1 MLKHVT
7 RLSEDASVREAIH
20 EVANRA
26 IESKAVAASVAA
38 GTAALGLAEMQS
50 YAQLFATIAAG
61 VLSVV
66 LIVKHVYDVY
76 KKWKAGKEEDSKGNE
91 DANQ

>member
-1 MLKHVT
+1 MLRHVT
-7 RLSEDASVREAIH
+7 KIGENINAKELVQ
-20 EVANRA
+20 EVASRA

-66 LIVKHVYDVY
+66 LIIKHVYDVY
-76 KKWKAGKEEDSKGNE
+76 KKWKSGKDEEL
-91 DANQ
+91 A

>member
-1 MLKHVT
+1 MLRHVT
-7 RLSEDASVREAIH
+7 KIGENINAKELVQ
-20 EVANRA
+20 EVASRA

-50 YAQLFATIAAG
+50 YAQLFATVAAG

-66 LIVKHVYDVY
+66 LIIKHVYDVY
-76 KKWKAGKEEDSKGNE
+76 KKWKSGKDEEL
-91 DANQ
+91 A

>member
-1 MLKHVT
+1 MLRHVT
-7 RLSEDASVREAIH
+7 KLGENINAKELVQ
-20 EVANRA
+20 EVASRA

-66 LIVKHVYDVY
+66 LIIKHVYDVY
-76 KKWKAGKEEDSKGNE
+76 KKWKSGKDEEL
-91 DANQ
+91 A

>member
-7 RLSEDASVREAIH
+7 KLSEDASIIETIS
-20 EVANRA
+20 EVASRA

-38 GTAALGLAEMQS
+38 GTAALGLADMQS

-61 VLSVV
+61 MLSTF
-66 LIVKHVYDVY
+66 LLFKHIYDVY
-76 KKWKAGKEEDSKGNE
+76 KKWKSSKNEED
-91 DANQ
+91 